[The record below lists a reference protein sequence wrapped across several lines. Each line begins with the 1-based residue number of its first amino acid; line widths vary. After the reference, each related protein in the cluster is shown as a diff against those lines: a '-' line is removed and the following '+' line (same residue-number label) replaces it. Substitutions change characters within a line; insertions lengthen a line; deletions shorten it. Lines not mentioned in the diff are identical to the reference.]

1 MPINVYSSPELYVHS
16 LHALFLFT
24 EIKQEPKSRAT
35 DKWSSDALNN
45 PPAPSSHVVLSLPSS
60 LCMGKAQG
68 SLSSLLVPVGHSWW
82 SVHLRHSV
90 FASCRK
96 STGSNNCNQDAWERR
111 AIKGISWANSPFHI
125 DSHKPSEVGTW
136 LISIEILPK
145 LFTLSVSL
153 SVAPPSVG
161 KSKWMV

>member
-1 MPINVYSSPELYVHS
+1 MFIVHQSFMFISCMLFFYLQKLNKSLKVDPGTSDQVMPSTTP
-16 LHALFLFT
+16 
-24 EIKQEPKSRAT
+24 Q
-35 DKWSSDALNN
+35 
-45 PPAPSSHVVLSLPSS
+45 PPHPPHPTLCSLPPS

-111 AIKGISWANSPFHI
+111 AIKAISWANSPFHI

-153 SVAPPSVG
+153 SVTPPSVG

>member
-1 MPINVYSSPELYVHS
+1 MFIVHQIFMFISCMLFFYLQKLNKS
-16 LHALFLFT
+16 L
-24 EIKQEPKSRAT
+24 KVEPRT
-35 DKWSSDALNN
+35 SDALNN
-45 PPAPSSHVVLSLPSS
+45 PPAPSSHAVLSLPPS

-161 KSKWMV
+161 KSKCMA